1 MTTKNV
7 SVNQLWTKIATASD
21 AEIFVSWD
29 VPIILEIATTAADTA
44 PTVNG
49 HLFPK
54 QEQVNRS
61 KVGSGYVWARTASGS
76 RPSEIG
82 VFVSVGAATAGGSST
97 TTEETQLAV
106 KTATEATNTTLS
118 GIATSLGNIDTDL
131 GAPNAA
137 AATTDTGSFSLTA
150 LVKRALQNWTT
161 LLGRIPAS
169 VNGAVPVIQTTDTS
183 VVGPVAQ
190 SAINTDL
197 LTGTVSGWFDAG
209 AYQSGSIQI
218 VGSAGISAGA
228 VIFEQTNDTT
238 LSPAGV
244 PLRAYETSSITA
256 NPNVAAVSIAAS
268 AVRLFTVP
276 VNARYVRV
284 RVSTAFVGG
293 TVQAFG
299 TFSQRSAT
307 FPTVNVQQATA
318 GSLNVTASLAA
329 GAAAVGSVTLGAAT
343 NAVGYV
349 GRQIPLLVG
358 DVASAALTATATTA
372 AFTPTF
378 GSCYE
383 INIPVTAVSGTTP
396 TMDVVVQESD
406 DGGTNWFDVYAFPR
420 ITATGMY
427 RSPKLLLT
435 GNRVRYVQTV
445 AGTTPSFTRSVN
457 RVQASDSVSVLR
469 QIYDRAVVN
478 GTLNAATASLV
489 AQGARAVQLVLNM
502 GAITTTAPQFQLE
515 GSDDNGTTWYAL
527 GAPLVGAAS
536 STVQVT
542 VANVQTQMLRA
553 RVSTAGSGATLGYA
567 LLKAF

>member
-7 SVNQLWTKIATASD
+7 SVNQTWTKIAASTD
-21 AEIFVSWD
+21 EEIFVSWD
-29 VPIILEIATTAADTA
+29 IPIVLEVATTSADTA

-54 QEQVNRS
+54 QETVTRA
-61 KVGSGYVWARTASGS
+61 KVGSGFVWARTASGS

-82 VFVSVGAATAGGSST
+82 VSVSIGAASGSGGGGSST
-97 TTEETQLAV
+97 TTEETQIAV
-106 KTATEATNTTLS
+106 KTATEASSTALS
-118 GIATSLGNIDTDL
+118 GIAISLSNIDSDL
-131 GAPNAA
+131 GAPSTA
-137 AATTDTGSFSLTA
+137 AATSDTGSFSLTA

-169 VNGAVPVIQTTDTS
+169 VNGAVPVIHSADTS
-183 VVGPVAQ
+183 VVGPSAQ
-190 SAINTDL
+190 AAINTDL
-197 LTGTVSGWFDAG
+197 LTGTVNGWFDAG

-218 VGSAGISAGA
+218 VGSAGITAGA
-228 VIFEQTNDTT
+228 VIFEQTNDTA
-238 LSPAGV
+238 LSPSGV
-244 PLRAYETSSITA
+244 PLRAYEVSSITA
-256 NPNVAAVSIAAS
+256 NSITIAAS
-268 AVRLFTVP
+268 TVRLFTVP
-276 VNARYVRV
+276 VDARYVRV
-284 RVSTAFVGG
+284 RISTAFTGG

-318 GSLNVTASLAA
+318 GSMNVTATLAA
-329 GAAAVGSVTLGAAT
+329 GAAAL
-343 NAVGYV
+343 GYV
-349 GRQIPLLVG
+349 GRQIPLLAA
-358 DVASAALTATATTA
+358 DVSMATITASAATT

-383 INIPVTAVSGTTP
+383 INIPVITVSGTTP
-396 TMDVVVQESD
+396 TLDVVVQESD
-406 DGGTNWFDVYAFPR
+406 DVGANWFDVYAFPR

-445 AGTTPSFTRSVN
+445 AGTSPSFTRGVN
-457 RVQASDSVSVLR
+457 RVQASDSVTVLR
-469 QIYDRAVVN
+469 QIFDRAVVN
-478 GTLNAATASLV
+478 ATLNSTTVSLV
-489 AQGARAVQLVLNM
+489 SQGARAVQMVLNM

-527 GAPLVGAAS
+527 GAALAGVAS

-542 VANVQTQMLRA
+542 VANIQSQMIRA
-553 RVSTAGSGATLGYA
+553 RVSTAGSGATLGYV

>member
-1 MTTKNV
+1 M
-7 SVNQLWTKIATASD
+7 WTKIATASD

-82 VFVSVGAATAGGSST
+82 VFVSVGAATAGGSAT

-106 KTATEATNTTLS
+106 KAATEAANTTLS

-256 NPNVAAVSIAAS
+256 NPNVAPVSIAAN

-329 GAAAVGSVTLGAAT
+329 GAAAVGSVTLGTAT

-358 DVASAALTATATTA
+358 DVVSAALTATATTA

-478 GTLNAATASLV
+478 GTLNATTASLV

-515 GSDDNGTTWYAL
+515 GSDDTGTTWYAL
-527 GAPLVGAAS
+527 GAPLVGVAS

>member
-1 MTTKNV
+1 MATKNV
-7 SVNQLWTKIATASD
+7 SVTQSWTKIAEASD
-21 AEIFVSWD
+21 AEVFVSWD
-29 VPIILEIATTAADTA
+29 VPIILEVATTVDNTA

-61 KVGSGYVWARTASGS
+61 KVGSGYVWARTASGAH
-76 RPSEIG
+76 PSEIG
-82 VFVSVGAATAGGSST
+82 VFVSVGAATAGGGGGSAT

-106 KTATEATNTTLS
+106 KAATEASNTTLS
-118 GIATSLGNIDTDL
+118 GIATSLDKIDTAL
-131 GAPNAA
+131 GTPNAA

-161 LLGRIPAS
+161 LLGRIPQS
-169 VNGAVPVIQTTDTS
+169 VNGAVPVIQTADIS

-190 SAINTDL
+190 SAINTNL
-197 LTGTVSGWFDAG
+197 LTGNINDWFDAG

-228 VIFEQTNDTT
+228 VFFEQTNDTT
-238 LSPAGV
+238 LSSAGV

-256 NPNVAAVSIAAS
+256 NPNVAPISIAAN

-293 TVQAFG
+293 TVRAFG

-318 GSLNVTASLAA
+318 GSLNVTAALNTGTS
-329 GAAAVGSVTLGAAT
+329 
-343 NAVGYV
+343 NVGYV

-396 TMDVVVQESD
+396 TVDVVVQESD
-406 DGGTNWFDVYAFPR
+406 DGGTNWFTVYAFPR
-420 ITATGMY
+420 ITTTGMY

-445 AGTTPSFTRSVN
+445 AGTNPSFTRSVN
-457 RVQASDSVSVLR
+457 RVQASDSVSVMR
-469 QIYDRAVVN
+469 QIYDRAVVTD
-478 GTLNAATASLV
+478 TLNAVTASLV

-515 GSDDNGTTWYAL
+515 GSDDNGTTWYAM
-527 GAPLVGAAS
+527 GAPLVGVAS

>member
-82 VFVSVGAATAGGSST
+82 VFVSVGAATAGGSAT

-106 KTATEATNTTLS
+106 KAATEAANTTLS

-256 NPNVAAVSIAAS
+256 NPNVAPVSIAAN

-329 GAAAVGSVTLGAAT
+329 GAAAVGSVTLGTAT

-515 GSDDNGTTWYAL
+515 GSDDTGTTWYAL
-527 GAPLVGAAS
+527 GAPLVGVAS

>member
-7 SVNQLWTKIATASD
+7 SVNQTWTKIAASTD
-21 AEIFVSWD
+21 GEIFVSWD
-29 VPIILEIATTAADTA
+29 IPVILEVATTAADTA

-49 HLFPK
+49 HLFTK
-54 QEQVNRS
+54 QEPVTRA
-61 KVGSGYVWARTASGS
+61 KVGSGFVWARLASGS

-82 VFVSVGAATAGGSST
+82 VFVSIGAASGSGGGGSST

-106 KTATEATNTTLS
+106 KTATEASSTALS
-118 GIATSLGNIDTDL
+118 GIALSLGSIDSDL
-131 GAPNAA
+131 GAPSTE
-137 AATTDTGSFSLTA
+137 AATSDTGSFSLTA

-169 VNGAVPVIQTTDTS
+169 VNGAVPVIQSTDTS
-183 VVGPVAQ
+183 VVGPSAQ
-190 SAINTDL
+190 AAINTNL
-197 LTGTVSGWFDAG
+197 LTGTVNDWFDAG

-218 VGSAGISAGA
+218 VGSAGITAGA
-228 VIFEQTNDTT
+228 VIFEQTNDTA
-238 LSPAGV
+238 LSPSGV

-256 NPNVAAVSIAAS
+256 NPNVAAITIAAN

-284 RVSTAFVGG
+284 RISTAFTGG

-299 TFSQRSAT
+299 TFSQRST
-307 FPTVNVQQATA
+307 TSPTVNVQQATA
-318 GSLNVTASLAA
+318 SSMNVTAALAA
-329 GAAAVGSVTLGAAT
+329 ATLISD
-343 NAVGYV
+343 
-349 GRQIPLLVG
+349 IP
-358 DVASAALTATATTA
+358 STTITATATTA
-372 AFTPTF
+372 TF
-378 GSCYE
+378 SSTYGSCYE

-396 TMDVVVQESD
+396 TLDVVVQESD

-445 AGTTPSFTRSVN
+445 AGTSPSFTRGVN
-457 RVQASDSVSVLR
+457 RVQASDSVGVLR
-469 QIYDRAVVN
+469 QIFDRAVVN
-478 GTLNAATASLV
+478 ATLNSTTASLV
-489 AQGARAVQLVLNM
+489 SQGARAVQMVLNM

-527 GAPLVGAAS
+527 GAALAGVAS

-542 VANVQTQMLRA
+542 VANIQPQMIRA
-553 RVSTAGSGATLGYA
+553 RVSTAGSGATLGYV

>member
-1 MTTKNV
+1 MATKNV
-7 SVNQLWTKIATASD
+7 SVNQSWTKIAAASD

-82 VFVSVGAATAGGSST
+82 VFVSVDA
-97 TTEETQLAV
+97 
-106 KTATEATNTTLS
+106 ATEAANTTLS
-118 GIATSLGNIDTDL
+118 GIATSLDNIDTDL

-137 AATTDTGSFSLTA
+137 AATTDTGPFSLTA

-169 VNGAVPVIQTTDTS
+169 VGGAVPVIQTTDTS
-183 VVGPVAQ
+183 VVGPAAQ
-190 SAINTDL
+190 SAINTNL
-197 LTGTVSGWFDAG
+197 LTGTMSGWFDAG

-256 NPNVAAVSIAAS
+256 NPNVAAISIAANT
-268 AVRLFTVP
+268 VRMFTVP
-276 VNARYVRV
+276 VNARYIRV
-284 RVSTAFVGG
+284 RISTAFVGG

-299 TFSQRSAT
+299 TFSQRSAA

-318 GSLNVTASLAA
+318 GSLNVTAS
-329 GAAAVGSVTLGAAT
+329 
-343 NAVGYV
+343 
-349 GRQIPLLVG
+349 RQIPLLVG

-406 DGGTNWFDVYAFPR
+406 DGGTNWFSVYAFPR

-435 GNRVRYVQTV
+435 GNRIRYVQTV

-457 RVQASDSVSVLR
+457 RVQANDSVSVLR

-478 GTLNAATASLV
+478 STLNAATASLV

-515 GSDDNGTTWYAL
+515 GSDDDGTTWYAL
-527 GAPLVGAAS
+527 GAPLVGVAS

>member
-7 SVNQLWTKIATASD
+7 SVNQTWTKIAASTD
-21 AEIFVSWD
+21 GEIFVSWD
-29 VPIILEIATTAADTA
+29 IPVILEVATTAADTA

-49 HLFPK
+49 HLFTK
-54 QEQVNRS
+54 QEPVTRA
-61 KVGSGYVWARTASGS
+61 KVGSGFVWARLASGS

-82 VFVSVGAATAGGSST
+82 VFVSIGAASGSGGGGSST

-106 KTATEATNTTLS
+106 KTATEASSTALS
-118 GIATSLGNIDTDL
+118 GIALSLGSIDSDL
-131 GAPNAA
+131 GAPSTE
-137 AATTDTGSFSLTA
+137 AATSDTGSFSLTA

-169 VNGAVPVIQTTDTS
+169 VNGAVPVIQSTDTS
-183 VVGPVAQ
+183 VVGPSAQ
-190 SAINTDL
+190 AAINTNL
-197 LTGTVSGWFDAG
+197 LTGTVNGWFDAG

-218 VGSAGISAGA
+218 VGSAGITAGA
-228 VIFEQTNDTT
+228 VIFEQTNDTA
-238 LSPAGV
+238 LSPSGV

-256 NPNVAAVSIAAS
+256 NPNVAAITIAAN

-284 RVSTAFVGG
+284 RISTAFTGG

-318 GSLNVTASLAA
+318 SSMNVTATLA
-329 GAAAVGSVTLGAAT
+329 AAT

-349 GRQIPLLVG
+349 GRQVPLLVG
-358 DVASAALTATATTA
+358 DVASAAITATATTA

-396 TMDVVVQESD
+396 TLDVVVQESD
-406 DGGTNWFDVYAFPR
+406 DGGANWFNVYAFPR

-445 AGTTPSFTRSVN
+445 AGTSPSFTRGVN
-457 RVQASDSVSVLR
+457 RVQASDSVGVLR
-469 QIYDRAVVN
+469 QIFDRAVVN
-478 GTLNAATASLV
+478 ATLNSTTASLV
-489 AQGARAVQLVLNM
+489 SQGARAVQMVLNM

-527 GAPLVGAAS
+527 GAALAGVAS

-542 VANVQTQMLRA
+542 VANIQPQMIRA
-553 RVSTAGSGATLGYA
+553 RVSTAGSGATLGYV

>member
-1 MTTKNV
+1 MPTKNV
-7 SVNQLWTKIATASD
+7 VVNSSWTKVAEASED
-21 AEIFVSWD
+21 
-29 VPIILEIATTAADTA
+29 
-44 PTVNG
+44 
-49 HLFPK
+49 
-54 QEQVNRS
+54 
-61 KVGSGYVWARTASGS
+61 
-76 RPSEIG
+76 G
-82 VFVSVGAATAGGSST
+82 VFVSWEYPVALEVAVTATDAAPAGTITGHIFNREDQVTRATVGAGFMWIRTVSGSTSAELSLAVSNGAAASGGGGGSST

-106 KTATEATNTTLS
+106 KTATEAANTTLS

-131 GAPNAA
+131 GATNAE

-169 VNGAVPVIQTTDTS
+169 VNGAVPVTQTTDTS

-190 SAINTDL
+190 SAINTNL
-197 LTGTVSGWFDAG
+197 LTGTVNGWFDAG

-256 NPNVAAVSIAAS
+256 NPNVAPVSIAAN

-329 GAAAVGSVTLGAAT
+329 GVAAVGS
-343 NAVGYV
+343 V
-349 GRQIPLLVG
+349 GRQIPLLVV

-396 TMDVVVQESD
+396 TLDVVVQESD

-469 QIYDRAVVN
+469 QIYDRSVVN

-527 GAPLVGAAS
+527 GAPLVGVAS
-536 STVQVT
+536 RTVQVT
-542 VANVQTQMLRA
+542 VADAQTQMLRA

>member
-1 MTTKNV
+1 MPTKNV
-7 SVNQLWTKIATASD
+7 VANSSWVKIAEASE
-21 AEIFVSWD
+21 A
-29 VPIILEIATTAADTA
+29 
-44 PTVNG
+44 
-49 HLFPK
+49 
-54 QEQVNRS
+54 
-61 KVGSGYVWARTASGS
+61 
-76 RPSEIG
+76 G
-82 VFVSVGAATAGGSST
+82 VFVSWGYPVALEVAVTATDAAPAGTITGHIFNREDSVTRATVGAGFMWVRTVSGPTPADLNLTVSNGAAGAGGGGGGSSDT
-97 TTEETQLAV
+97 
-106 KTATEATNTTLS
+106 TEATQLQVELAVESLNTTV
-118 GIATSLGNIDTDL
+118 GNTAT
-131 GAPNAA
+131 A
-137 AATTDTGSFSLTA
+137 AATTDTGNFTLMA
-150 LVKRALQNWTT
+150 LVKRALQNWAE
-161 LLGRIPAS
+161 LFNRIPAS

-190 SAINTDL
+190 SAINTNL
-197 LTGTVSGWFDAG
+197 LTGTVNGWFDAG

-238 LSPAGV
+238 LAPAGV

-256 NPNVAAVSIAAS
+256 NPNVAAISIAAN

-318 GSLNVTASLAA
+318 GSLNVNASLAA
-329 GAAAVGSVTLGAAT
+329 GVAT
-343 NAVGYV
+343 VGYV
-349 GRQIPLLVG
+349 GLQIPLLVG
-358 DVASAALTATATTA
+358 DVASAALTTTTTTA

-406 DGGTNWFDVYAFPR
+406 DSGANWFAVYAFPR
-420 ITATGMY
+420 ITATGIY

-435 GNRVRYVQTV
+435 GNRIRYVQTV

-457 RVQASDSVSVLR
+457 RVQANDSVSVLR
-469 QIYDRAVVN
+469 QIYDRAVVI

-527 GAPLVGAAS
+527 GAPLVGVAS

-542 VANVQTQMLRA
+542 VDNVQTQMLRA

>member
-7 SVNQLWTKIATASD
+7 SVNQTWTKIAASTD
-21 AEIFVSWD
+21 EEIFVSWD
-29 VPIILEIATTAADTA
+29 IPIILEVATTSADTA

-54 QEQVNRS
+54 QETVTRA
-61 KVGSGYVWARTASGS
+61 KVGSGFVWARTASGS

-82 VFVSVGAATAGGSST
+82 VSVSIGAASGSGGSST
-97 TTEETQLAV
+97 TTEETQIAV
-106 KTATEATNTTLS
+106 KTATEASSTALS
-118 GIATSLGNIDTDL
+118 GIAISLSNIDSDL
-131 GAPNAA
+131 GAPSTA
-137 AATTDTGSFSLTA
+137 AATSDTGSFSLTA

-169 VNGAVPVIQTTDTS
+169 VNGAVPVIHSADTS
-183 VVGPVAQ
+183 VVGPSAQ
-190 SAINTDL
+190 AAINTDL
-197 LTGTVSGWFDAG
+197 LTGTVNGWFDAG

-218 VGSAGISAGA
+218 VGSVGIAAGA
-228 VIFEQTNDTT
+228 VIFEQTNDTA
-238 LSPAGV
+238 LPPSGV

-256 NPNVAAVSIAAS
+256 NPNVAAITIAAN

-276 VNARYVRV
+276 VDARYVRV
-284 RVSTAFVGG
+284 RISTAFTGG

-299 TFSQRSAT
+299 TFSQRSAP

-318 GSLNVTASLAA
+318 SSMNVTATLAA
-329 GAAAVGSVTLGAAT
+329 GAAAL
-343 NAVGYV
+343 GYV

-358 DVASAALTATATTA
+358 DVASATITATATTA

-396 TMDVVVQESD
+396 TLDVVVQESD

-445 AGTTPSFTRSVN
+445 AGTSPSFTRGVN
-457 RVQASDSVSVLR
+457 RVQASDSVTVLR
-469 QIYDRAVVN
+469 QIFDRAVVN
-478 GTLNAATASLV
+478 ATLNSTTVSLV
-489 AQGARAVQLVLNM
+489 SQGARAVQMVLNM

-527 GAPLVGAAS
+527 GAALAGVAS

-542 VANVQTQMLRA
+542 VANIQSQMIRA
-553 RVSTAGSGATLGYA
+553 RVSTAGSGATLGYV

>member
-1 MTTKNV
+1 MPTKNV
-7 SVNQLWTKIATASD
+7 VANSSWVKVAEASE
-21 AEIFVSWD
+21 A
-29 VPIILEIATTAADTA
+29 
-44 PTVNG
+44 
-49 HLFPK
+49 
-54 QEQVNRS
+54 
-61 KVGSGYVWARTASGS
+61 
-76 RPSEIG
+76 G
-82 VFVSVGAATAGGSST
+82 VFVSWEYPVALEVAVTATDAAPAGTITGHIFNREDQVTRATVGAGFMWIRTVSGSTPAELNLTVSNGAAAPGGGGGGSSDT
-97 TTEETQLAV
+97 
-106 KTATEATNTTLS
+106 TEATQLQVELAVESLNTTV
-118 GIATSLGNIDTDL
+118 GNTAT
-131 GAPNAA
+131 A
-137 AATTDTGSFSLTA
+137 AATTDTGNFTLMA
-150 LVKRALQNWTT
+150 LVKRALQNWTE
-161 LLGRIPAS
+161 LFNRIPAS
-169 VNGAVPVIQTTDTS
+169 VNGAVPTVQVADFS
-183 VVGPVAQ
+183 VVGP
-190 SAINTDL
+190 SALSALNTDL
-197 LTGTVSGWFDAG
+197 LTGTVNGWFDAG
-209 AYQSGSIQI
+209 AYQSGSVQI
-218 VGSAGISAGA
+218 MASAGISAGA

-256 NPNVAAVSIAAS
+256 NPNVAAISIAAN

-469 QIYDRAVVN
+469 QIYDRVVVN

-527 GAPLVGAAS
+527 GAPLVGVAS